1 MLQGYAPRGMLSQE
15 FIPSDVVSGG
25 QEEGLYLMMLLLLLK
40 STNHEYLVLNVV
52 GEFTVVIPGH
62 PPPPPPTSPFYEILN
77 SNYQLIHTH
86 LVVLQAEAC
95 RVSSTIY
102 Y

>member
-1 MLQGYAPRGMLSQE
+1 MLSQE

-52 GEFTVVIPGH
+52 GELTVVIPGH
-62 PPPPPPTSPFYEILN
+62 PPTSPFYEILN